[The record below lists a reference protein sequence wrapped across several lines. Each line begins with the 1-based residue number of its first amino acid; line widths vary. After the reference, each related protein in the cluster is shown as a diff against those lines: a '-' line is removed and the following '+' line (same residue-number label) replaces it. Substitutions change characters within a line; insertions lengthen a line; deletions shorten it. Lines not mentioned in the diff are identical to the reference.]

1 MSRLRNMNLDVFIQ
15 CQYTRTILRNKN
27 MGLSLFKKHSKFRKF
42 DKSLYC
48 GVARFKNVKLGV
60 FRQYQNTKNYFK
72 KEKYGTESL

>member
-1 MSRLRNMNLDVFIQ
+1 
-15 CQYTRTILRNKN
+15 

-60 FRQYQNTKNYFK
+60 FRQYQNTENYFK